1 MSSPAPCFPA
11 GGEGVGR
18 FPSARASQR
27 DERVDG
33 FLGVGIVHIWLR
45 IVILALVRTNAF
57 WTFRPG
63 LTIVDIGDGTPRSPH
78 LVTYIRVWKSAND
91 FIRFNMVKAAGP
103 GAKDVSTKLGS
114 FVAGGRLRRR
124 AVDVLQGRGS
134 KVFTFVRS
142 PISHFVSGYNEVEF
156 RWMHEFV
163 GNYSTVVIPE
173 HCQAKGCVFHRFP
186 IGSTDRVWAFLG
198 DLLLGKLAL
207 LREVQHVYPQLGAL
221 PRGLPLDYVGRLESF
236 DADWRYVLDTYIR
249 THSGSPQEYEFD
261 PRVGAHNS
269 TNYEAGAAAKRLVES
284 DVGFVKVLEEL
295 FVLEY
300 MCWGYEPIGS
310 QGPRLHLR
318 SI

>member
-1 MSSPAPCFPA
+1 
-11 GGEGVGR
+11 
-18 FPSARASQR
+18 
-27 DERVDG
+27 
-33 FLGVGIVHIWLR
+33 
-45 IVILALVRTNAF
+45 
-57 WTFRPG
+57 
-63 LTIVDIGDGTPRSPH
+63 
-78 LVTYIRVWKSAND
+78 
-91 FIRFNMVKAAGP
+91 
-103 GAKDVSTKLGS
+103 
-114 FVAGGRLRRR
+114 
-124 AVDVLQGRGS
+124 
-134 KVFTFVRS
+134 
-142 PISHFVSGYNEVEF
+142 
-156 RWMHEFV
+156 MHEFV

-249 THSGSPQEYEFD
+249 TDSGSPQEYEFD

>member
-124 AVDVLQGRGS
+124 AVDVLHRRGS

-163 GNYSTVVIPE
+163 GNYSTP
-173 HCQAKGCVFHRFP
+173 
-186 IGSTDRVWAFLG
+186 
-198 DLLLGKLAL
+198 L